1 MNLNPAGFSKSDM
14 SSSWEEV
21 NPAGFSKSDMSSSWE
36 EVTLRDNYSDRIPKA
51 KVRELSQ
58 VFLNPFRC
66 KIAVLLDK
74 IEVTSCSL
82 ISERLYAEH
91 GK

>member
-36 EVTLRDNYSDRIPKA
+36 EVKPSTQRLMEKDTLGMLPTPYK
-51 KVRELSQ
+51 
-58 VFLNPFRC
+58 
-66 KIAVLLDK
+66 
-74 IEVTSCSL
+74 
-82 ISERLYAEH
+82 
-91 GK
+91 

>member
-36 EVTLRDNYSDRIPKA
+36 EVRSALGVENDDRISA
-51 KVRELSQ
+51 A
-58 VFLNPFRC
+58 
-66 KIAVLLDK
+66 IASYFSK
-74 IEVTSCSL
+74 TRQSL
-82 ISERLYAEH
+82 RVSKL
-91 GK
+91 